1 MAKTPKKKPT
11 SSYWKR
17 RFELLQDEALRP
29 ADEYLLD
36 LGEIYERAAQELER
50 KMLYWTKRFADN
62 NDLTMAEAKKV
73 LEAGELKE
81 FHWTLEEYAKKA
93 AQGSRWAREV
103 ENASARVHLSRLEA
117 MRLDLKGVVEG
128 AVPEDMRWLFEEI
141 YERAYYGAGHEVA
154 CGFGTSFP
162 MQKIDEKAL
171 DRVMRKPWTTDART
185 FSDRLWTNKSKLIGT
200 LETKLAQG
208 LMLGTSHDKLIRELR
223 DEMRTSFANAQ
234 RIVRT
239 ESAFFSAAGDRDA
252 YQSLGVEKFQILA
265 TLDTRTSEICQ
276 EMDLKIFDFK
286 DYEIGVTAPPFHPNC
301 RSTTVPYFDDMAEVG
316 ERAAR
321 DAKGNTVMV
330 RGDMGYMKWK
340 NVYIN
345 GYKYDEQA
353 KAFITKEFTIP
364 FDKVYKYLLK
374 DGSPHIKEF
383 QAVGFSKDNVDTLLD
398 QLYNGFI
405 NGVRDYDRPN
415 AFLDD
420 FFRIEMSLG
429 INEKRT
435 FRTVWGSEKKGGKPR
450 FISAYRHGKKNK

>member
-1 MAKTPKKKPT
+1 MAKTPKKPKLPK

-17 RFELLQDEALRP
+17 RFALLQDEALRP

-62 NDLTMAEAKKV
+62 NDLTMAEAKRI
-73 LEAGELKE
+73 LEAGELRE

-154 CGFGTSFP
+154 RGFGTSFP

-185 FSDRLWTNKSKLIGT
+185 FSDRLWTNKTKLIGT

-208 LMLGTSHDKLIRELR
+208 LMLGTSHDKLIRDLR

-239 ESAFFSAAGDRDA
+239 ESAFFSAVGDRDA
-252 YQSLGVEKFQILA
+252 YQSMGVERFQVLA
-265 TLDTRTSEICQ
+265 TLDMRTSEICQ
-276 EMDLKIFDFK
+276 EMDLAIFDFK

-301 RSTTVPYFDDMAEVG
+301 RSTTVPYFEEIAAISK
-316 ERAAR
+316 RAAR
-321 DAKGNTVMV
+321 DADGKSVIV
-330 RGDMGYMKWK
+330 RGDMGYKEWYST
-340 NVYIN
+340 YI
-345 GYKYDEQA
+345 
-353 KAFITKEFTIP
+353 
-364 FDKVYKYLLK
+364 DK
-374 DGSPHIKEF
+374 S
-383 QAVGFSKDNVDTLLD
+383 S
-398 QLYNGFI
+398 
-405 NGVRDYDRPN
+405 
-415 AFLDD
+415 
-420 FFRIEMSLG
+420 
-429 INEKRT
+429 
-435 FRTVWGSEKKGGKPR
+435 
-450 FISAYRHGKKNK
+450 

>member
-62 NDLTMAEAKKV
+62 NDLTMAEAKKI
-73 LEAGELKE
+73 LEAGELRE

-93 AQGSRWAREV
+93 AHGSRWAREV

-128 AVPEDMRWLFEEI
+128 AVPEDMRWLFEEV

-154 CGFGTSFP
+154 RGFGTSFP

-185 FSDRLWTNKSKLIGT
+185 FSDRLWTNKAKLIGT

-208 LMLGTSHDKLIRELR
+208 LMLGTSHDKLIRDLR

-276 EMDLKIFDFK
+276 EMDQQIFEMKDF
-286 DYEIGVTAPPFHPNC
+286 EIGVTAPPFHPNC
-301 RSTTVPYFDDMAEVG
+301 RSTTVPYFADMEEIG

-321 DAKGNTVMV
+321 DITGKSVTV
-330 RGDMGYMKWK
+330 RGDMGYQEWY
-340 NVYIN
+340 NEYIEN
-345 GYKYDEQA
+345 ANMYLHKTVECRDGLSGVKVVVPRGSKFDNPITIAKDEEIR
-353 KAFITKEFTIP
+353 KLN
-364 FDKVYKYLLK
+364 YL
-374 DGSPHIKEF
+374 
-383 QAVGFSKDNVDTLLD
+383 
-398 QLYNGFI
+398 
-405 NGVRDYDRPN
+405 VRNYG
-415 AFLDD
+415 A
-420 FFRIEMSLG
+420 G
-429 INEKRT
+429 T
-435 FRTVWGSEKKGGKPR
+435 WEKKVSSVTTAR
-450 FISAYRHGKKNK
+450 FRYDVHWFEKNGMDQYEIKCKNRKEIKK

>member
-17 RFELLQDEALRP
+17 RFALLQDEALRP

-62 NDLTMAEAKKV
+62 NDLTMAEAKKI

-154 CGFGTSFP
+154 RGFGTSFP

-185 FSDRLWTNKSKLIGT
+185 FSDRLWANKTKLIGT

-252 YQSLGVEKFQILA
+252 YQSLGVRKFQILA

-276 EMDLKIFDFK
+276 EMDQQIFEMK

-301 RSTTVPYFDDMAEVG
+301 RSTTVPYFADMEEIG

-330 RGDMGYMKWK
+330 RGDMGYQEWY
-340 NVYIN
+340 NEYIEN
-345 GYKYDEQA
+345 ANMYLHETVEYYD
-353 KAFITKEFTIP
+353 KKTRRTFVVPRGSKFDRPITIA
-364 FDKVYKYLLK
+364 K
-374 DGSPHIKEF
+374 DGEI
-383 QAVGFSKDNVDTLLD
+383 
-398 QLYNGFI
+398 
-405 NGVRDYDRPN
+405 
-415 AFLDD
+415 
-420 FFRIEMSLG
+420 RILSHLIESHG
-429 INEKRT
+429 AGT
-435 FRTVWGSEKKGGKPR
+435 WEKKV
-450 FISAYRHGKKNK
+450 SSVTTADYRYDIHWFEKNGLEQYCVKCKNRKKMKR